1 MNINFNT
8 LSKGLSVVKTVAM
21 NRRSEILLGTALTSS
36 LLSTVLAGKAG
47 YEARGRVVEY
57 EHPSVDF
64 KEPEAELTFKE
75 KAMLTWDC
83 YIPAGLTNLTTL
95 GSVSALHAFHMKDK
109 RDLALLAVSAVEKA
123 KEGLEKEILPGQTQ
137 SSVVDGDKPV
147 QVQDSNGVIE
157 ELYLVRDM
165 RTNRDIWS
173 NKQRIEA
180 AVLEANKL
188 LQETGDCDLNTFY
201 SFAGYDLILPEGDD
215 WGWSGSPIELAYPWE
230 SGIRDDGRPFVG
242 FRFRPS
248 PSEHNGRSY

>member
-95 GSVSALHAFHMKDK
+95 GSVSALHAFHHGQARFGPSSCLSSRKGQ
-109 RDLALLAVSAVEKA
+109 RRSGEGNSTWPNPVE
-123 KEGLEKEILPGQTQ
+123 
-137 SSVVDGDKPV
+137 
-147 QVQDSNGVIE
+147 
-157 ELYLVRDM
+157 
-165 RTNRDIWS
+165 
-173 NKQRIEA
+173 
-180 AVLEANKL
+180 
-188 LQETGDCDLNTFY
+188 
-201 SFAGYDLILPEGDD
+201 
-215 WGWSGSPIELAYPWE
+215 
-230 SGIRDDGRPFVG
+230 
-242 FRFRPS
+242 
-248 PSEHNGRSY
+248 